1 VDGSPSSHPRGIS
14 SVLALQSAQL
24 ADADKKFTASVES
37 VERNLEGIA
46 RHVLQMAGES
56 QELSGLREDGQGSF
70 FLPMEQDCSAILT
83 SLGHTAMAEVATRT
97 TRKGLAETIDRMRGP
112 IQEIQQIETKIR
124 RMALNARI
132 SAFHLGGTG
141 SALDALAGSVQRL
154 ASECR
159 ERSELIDASLGSM
172 SEAATRLHE
181 EGSQDPGGASGTAD
195 DWMEELCLAI
205 EDMHSATERSFA
217 LILQIVDRGDRLAGE
232 LAATRKN
239 FSVGTL
245 FAETVAR
252 ARGSIEEIGEK
263 TQRLL
268 SPNESEEQEP
278 GLADFMSH
286 YTMQAELDVHRN
298 VTRVSTGNASGVA
311 PAEEN
316 NALAREADELGDNV
330 EFF

>member
-1 VDGSPSSHPRGIS
+1 
-14 SVLALQSAQL
+14 
-24 ADADKKFTASVES
+24 
-37 VERNLEGIA
+37 
-46 RHVLQMAGES
+46 
-56 QELSGLREDGQGSF
+56 
-70 FLPMEQDCSAILT
+70 
-83 SLGHTAMAEVATRT
+83 
-97 TRKGLAETIDRMRGP
+97 
-112 IQEIQQIETKIR
+112 
-124 RMALNARI
+124 
-132 SAFHLGGTG
+132 
-141 SALDALAGSVQRL
+141 
-154 ASECR
+154 
-159 ERSELIDASLGSM
+159 LIDASLGSM